1 MASILDKSPSGVD
14 LPQLKWNLYGSSQW
28 PSGMAQKE
36 PRDYAAYGRKI
47 PRPPYRKG
55 QDDIYSGVEETFD
68 VPE

>member
-28 PSGMAQKE
+28 PSGLRQTE
-36 PRDYAAYGRKI
+36 PRDYPGYDRKI

-55 QDDIYSGVEETFD
+55 QDDI
-68 VPE
+68 